1 MTNSGIICLND
12 ALAEGD
18 LPCSISGRHLSP
30 DDPGPVDS
38 GRLVRDFWSI
48 LLKQCIITKK
58 KTIKMT
64 LQLSHLY
71 QLT

>member
-1 MTNSGIICLND
+1 MTNSGTICLND

-18 LPCSISGRHLSP
+18 LPCSTSGRLPSLI
-30 DDPGPVDS
+30 DPGPVDS

-48 LLKQCIITKK
+48 LLKLYIITKK

-64 LQLSHLY
+64 LQLSHLC
-71 QLT
+71 